1 MSDHRRKL
9 GTKRAQVPLPYQI
22 GRPGQCQFDLEGS
35 TLVFLYADVREVGLE
50 RHVYVE

>member
-9 GTKRAQVPLPYQI
+9 GTKRARVPLPYQF
-22 GRPGQCQFDLEGS
+22 GRPSRSWFDTEES
-35 TLVFLYADVREVGLE
+35 TLVFLYADVREVRQE